1 MLIKIHINP
10 KYPIEFRNA
19 KKATIA
25 SLLATRMKIHIN
37 VEEEEEVVWTST
49 VGTKSGANITKQVVS
64 ASQLLQEKQ
73 EVEAIGA
80 RYSGIE
86 PGSHPRHPNPLNR
99 ARERRRARL
108 DAEPTRPGGQGE
120 ESSGPII

>member
-1 MLIKIHINP
+1 MNLMFHRQRTFPSKTAID
-10 KYPIEFRNA
+10 EEEE
-19 KKATIA
+19 
-25 SLLATRMKIHIN
+25 
-37 VEEEEEVVWTST
+37 VEEEEKVVWTSP

-108 DAEPTRPGGQGE
+108 EAEPTRPGGQGE

>member
-1 MLIKIHINP
+1 MKIHINP

-37 VEEEEEVVWTST
+37 VEEEEEEEEVVWTST

-73 EVEAIGA
+73 EVETIGA

-86 PGSHPRHPNPLNR
+86 SGSHL
-99 ARERRRARL
+99 
-108 DAEPTRPGGQGE
+108 
-120 ESSGPII
+120 